1 MRDRSSCV
9 IPVIGA
15 VIPPAC
21 GFVFSRDTHDDL
33 VKWSFSEGAVIGAV
47 IRGAGSQSVVSL
59 RLLLPSRETI
69 RCPDLTRAVS
79 LRRAFSTSLGVG
91 LSVSARA
98 LAASLADMSP

>member
-1 MRDRSSCV
+1 M
-9 IPVIGA
+9 GA
-15 VIPPAC
+15 VM
-21 GFVFSRDTHDDL
+21 VWLSRFG
-33 VKWSFSEGAVIGAV
+33 VA
-47 IRGAGSQSVVSL
+47 QSVVRFEALS
-59 RLLLPSRETI
+59 PSREMI